1 MRKINTKQLTQIKS
15 VIKNGKKRFYFWYYC
30 PDLQKDR
37 LRKFAN
43 TEAEARVLREKI
55 KEKQVLGASSPVHGL
70 TFNQL
75 KESFLAFQKTR
86 GKNREIKHS
95 YLGDMKRRLNYF
107 ETVLGA
113 DTYIKDLTR
122 QQITDAVYN
131 NEGAKTPK
139 TKLEYFVSLN
149 AMLSFGAEEGLI
161 FDTQINLLMSKK
173 ARPKQKAKAE
183 QRIPCPN
190 RCTNLYAHAHHGG
203 PMKNMISR
211 DAETPPSVD
220 DRHDL
225 AREYLYSCLLLCQS
239 CRMNIEQLKF

>member
-1 MRKINTKQLTQIKS
+1 MPKINTKQLTQIKS

-43 TEAEARVLREKI
+43 TEAEAKVLREKV

-75 KESFLAFQKTR
+75 KESFLAFQRTR
-86 GKNREIKHS
+86 AKNREIKHS
-95 YLGDMKRRLNYF
+95 YLGDMTRRLNYF

-131 NEGAKTPK
+131 KEGAKTPK
-139 TKLEYFVSLN
+139 TKLEYFVSLK

-173 ARPKQKAKAE
+173 PRPKQKAKVK
-183 QRIPCPN
+183 QRIPSPEQMHK
-190 RCTNLYAHAHHGG
+190 LIH
-203 PMKNMISR
+203 SR
-211 DAETPPSVD
+211 ASWWTDE
-220 DRHDL
+220 
-225 AREYLYSCLLLCQS
+225 EYDFS
-239 CRMNIEQLKF
+239 RF